1 MSEALAR
8 WDPAVLALCAFLL
21 AALSFVAL
29 AALVGI
35 RARRGARA
43 TGRRTAPLPRGG
55 ATEQAGRGTASRRR
69 LGRQHRPRG
78 HTYSFHERREAERYG
93 ELFWGASPPST
104 AHGQAGPSGEAVP
117 AADPAEQLERLR
129 AERLETASATERMR
143 AALRAAGE
151 HGYYAFD
158 AVATDG
164 AGMLDYL
171 AIGPRGVWLI
181 LADHHRAFVERDG
194 ESGELLA
201 DGTPFEEDLDARLEE
216 LSRELGSTLLWA
228 GEPVGSLICFTRAT
242 LRRDGENMDPEGT
255 ASVWDLA
262 WTLSPVGSTAGPP
275 VGPPA
280 IPPEAARDLAA
291 RTREAYGRAPFVR
304 PQGEEG

>member
-35 RARRGARA
+35 RARRGPRA
-43 TGRRTAPLPRGG
+43 SGGGVAVPARGG
-55 ATEQAGRGTASRRR
+55 VTEQAGRDVASRRR
-69 LGRQHRPRG
+69 RGRAAQQS
-78 HTYSFHERREAERYG
+78 HTYSFHERRKAERHG

-117 AADPAEQLERLR
+117 AADPADNREWLR

-151 HGYYAFD
+151 QGYHAFD
-158 AVATDG
+158 AIATDG

-181 LADHHRAFVERDG
+181 LADHRQAFVERDP

-201 DGTPFEEDLDARLEE
+201 DGGPFEVGLDARLEE
-216 LSRELGSTLLWA
+216 LACELGTTLLRA
-228 GEPVGSLICFTRAT
+228 GEPVGTLICFTRAT
-242 LRRDGENMDPEGT
+242 LRRDGENLDPEDT

-262 WTLSPVGSTAGPP
+262 WTLSPAGPP
-275 VGPPA
+275 LV
-280 IPPEAARDLAA
+280 PPEAARDLAE
-291 RTREAYGRAPFVR
+291 RVVQAYGRAPFVH
-304 PQGEEG
+304 PQG

>member
-1 MSEALAR
+1 MSEVLAR
-8 WDPAVLALCAFLL
+8 WDPALLALCAFLL
-21 AALSFVAL
+21 ALSLVAVAVFV
-29 AALVGI
+29 GG

-43 TGRRTAPLPRGG
+43 TGHRAAPLPRGG
-55 ATEQAGRGTASRRR
+55 ATEHAGRGAASRRR
-69 LGRQHRPRG
+69 LGRQDRPRG

-93 ELFWGASPPST
+93 ELFWGACPPST
-104 AHGQAGPSGEAVP
+104 AHGQAGRSGEAVP
-117 AADPAEQLERLR
+117 AADPAEHRERLG
-129 AERLETASATERMR
+129 AERLETASAIERMR

-151 HGYYAFD
+151 QGYYAFD

-181 LADHHRAFVERDG
+181 LADHRRAFVERDG

-201 DGTPFEEDLDARLEE
+201 DGVPFEEDLDSRLEE
-216 LSRELGSTLLWA
+216 LARELGSTLLRA
-228 GEPVGSLICFTRAT
+228 GEPVGTLICFTRAT

-262 WTLSPVGSTAGPP
+262 WTLSPGGPP
-275 VGPPA
+275 LV
-280 IPPEAARDLAA
+280 PPESARDLAE
-291 RTREAYGRAPFVR
+291 RTREAYGRAPFVC
-304 PQGEEG
+304 PQGGEG